1 MTYSLLIS
9 LREGLEAGLIVAIIL
24 SYLTRIDARPYFRP
38 VLLGAALAFAGSVAL
53 GAGLELTATSL
64 PGRATDAF
72 EGLAMLFA
80 VAVLT
85 WMIFW
90 MRRQAVSIGRNLR
103 AKIDVALRAGSGFT
117 LVLLAF
123 SAVAREGLETVLF
136 LFAGSSS
143 AESALLYWAGVG
155 LGLAAAAA
163 LAWAIYA
170 GSARLPLGPFFNVTG
185 ILLIVLSAGML
196 VNGMVEL
203 SEVGYLPS
211 LGAHVWDTY
220 AWVPDNSDTGRF
232 LHTIFGYQSSPYLW
246 QVVAYV
252 AYLVPTL
259 LLFTV
264 RLPGRGGRQL
274 RPRGTVTAAATAE
287 VRE

>member
-24 SYLTRIDARPYFRP
+24 SYLRRTGGRDYFRP

-53 GAGLELTATSL
+53 GAGLELTAKEL
-64 PGRATDAF
+64 PGAATDAF
-72 EGLAMLFA
+72 EGFAMLFA
-80 VAVLT
+80 VGVLT

-90 MRRQAVSIGRNLR
+90 MRRQAASIGRDLR
-103 AKIDVALRAGSGFT
+103 AKVDTAVRAGSGVA

-143 AESALLYWAGVG
+143 AESTPLYWGGVG
-155 LGLAAAAA
+155 LGLAAAGG
-163 LAWAIYA
+163 LAWTIYA

-185 ILLIVLSAGML
+185 VLLIVLSAGML

-203 SEVGYLPS
+203 SEVGYLPN

-220 AWVPDNSDTGRF
+220 AWVPDNSETGRF
-232 LHTIFGYQSSPYLW
+232 LHTILGYQSSPYFW

-252 AYLVPTL
+252 GYLVPVL

-264 RLPGRGGRQL
+264 RLPRTGVRRTRLQTPGG
-274 RPRGTVTAAATAE
+274 PAAVE
-287 VRE
+287 VSE